1 MSELTVVEAKVAH
14 LEGEIKDAFHAAL
27 DAFKAELIR
36 LGIEHAVTPA
46 TPPVVVDPTPV
57 ATKTSV
63 HPASADPTNGKQK

>member
-36 LGIEHAVTPA
+36 LGIDHTVTATAPAPAAEAQPEGTGVETPRPAV
-46 TPPVVVDPTPV
+46 
-57 ATKTSV
+57 
-63 HPASADPTNGKQK
+63 